1 MSLYTSDRTDEMP
14 EQNFQRVKGLPG
26 QRSVST
32 IGKYVKLKMDV
43 SGKTFEEGLSLHT
56 EITGK
61 GNNIC

>member
-1 MSLYTSDRTDEMP
+1 MP